1 MTGPGAALEKNVSTA
16 AALLGGG
23 DYGGGD
29 LRSRFDE
36 FTVDVHAPRLAEADR
51 NLLPGCHLVL
61 SLLARMARVR
71 YSGPVE
77 MLQTLPP
84 QLGRRIALVGGGGR
98 GAAGEAAMSI
108 VFGMSEVGDAPRP
121 LYVGS
126 SGWSAYLSTK
136 GPCMWSPRVY
146 NGMGGAL
153 AGALAVGEVFKA
165 MFPEAGSEAAV
176 HLEYDL
182 VTHGRA
188 PQPVTSPDIPDV
200 VDFGRMALVGCGA
213 IGQAVCLALRGVRL
227 AGELVLVDGEVL
239 DESNEQRYVLAHEGT
254 RGGGKASY
262 MASHLAFANPLLKI
276 TVAESSY
283 ESYVTESGRC
293 SEPETVVVCV
303 DNVATR
309 VNVQGI
315 LPRVVW
321 NGWTDVARGSLRYG
335 VSRHALG
342 DGGACIACYY
352 YPEGRQPSQMRM
364 NSIMTG
370 LPEDEIEGLL
380 SRNAPCTE
388 EIVQRVA
395 IRRGI
400 PEIMLRPNVG
410 LPFGELLHGRCGVFA
425 IGTRGRVEPAPA
437 PHQPML
443 AGVLLASQIVLSHV
457 ARERPGAGPLL
468 IESASDFDAMR
479 LPGPDC
485 LFQLQRD
492 ERCFCGDADYVAA
505 YRRKWGGNG
514 TGRRERV
521 GGP

>member
-1 MTGPGAALEKNVSTA
+1 MTGPGAALQKNVSAA

-23 DYGGGD
+23 NYDGGD
-29 LRSRFDE
+29 LCSRFDE

-61 SLLARMARVR
+61 NLLARMARVR
-71 YSGPVE
+71 YSGPEE

-84 QLGRRIALVGGGGR
+84 QLGRRIAPVGGDG

-126 SGWSAYLSTK
+126 SGWSSYLSTK
-136 GPCMWSPRVY
+136 GPCMWSPRVH

-165 MFPEAGSEAAV
+165 MFPEAGPEPAA

-200 VDFGRMALVGCGA
+200 VDLDRVALVGCGA
-213 IGQAVCLALRGVRL
+213 IGQALCLALRGVRL
-227 AGELVLVDGEVL
+227 AGELVLVDDETL

-283 ESYVTESGRC
+283 EAYVTEFGRC
-293 SEPETVVVCV
+293 FEPETVVVCV

-342 DGGACIACYY
+342 GGGACVACYY
-352 YPEGRQPSQMRM
+352 YPEGGQPSRARM
-364 NSIMTG
+364 NSVMTG
-370 LPEDEIEGLL
+370 LPEGEVEGLL
-380 SRNAPCTE
+380 SRNATCTE
-388 EIVQRVA
+388 EIVRRVSSN
-395 IRRGI
+395 RGI
-400 PEIMLRPNVG
+400 PPAMLMPNVG
-410 LPFGELLHGRCGVFA
+410 LPFAELLHGGCGVFA
-425 IGTRGRVEPAPA
+425 LGGARGAGPAPA
-437 PHQPML
+437 PHQPAL
-443 AGVLLASQIVLSHV
+443 AGILLASQLVLSSV
-457 ARERPGAGPLL
+457 ARSQPDSGPRL

-479 LPGPDC
+479 LPGPEC

-492 ERCFCGDADYVAA
+492 GRCFCGDADYVAA

-514 TGRRERV
+514 TGRGERA